1 MYLIVWCRISKNQ
14 FRVLHSRIRSSTV
27 LCLSEPPP
35 SPPSKNIDADTMCGF
50 VLGQISRVIFI
61 KPTLALQR
69 MPLVK
74 IIFDREKTLVEGQKS
89 KKDLARNH

>member
-1 MYLIVWCRISKNQ
+1 MFFIPESDHLLRYVDQNRP
-14 FRVLHSRIRSSTV
+14 LHSH
-27 LCLSEPPP
+27 
-35 SPPSKNIDADTMCGF
+35 SKNIDADTMCGF

>member
-1 MYLIVWCRISKNQ
+1 
-14 FRVLHSRIRSSTV
+14 
-27 LCLSEPPP
+27 
-35 SPPSKNIDADTMCGF
+35 MCGF